1 MEPPRPVERVRGMF
15 ISSSLSSLSPAAG
28 TRPGPR
34 PRDPARPD
42 LAPETDTDQAATD
55 TDLAATDT
63 EADTSTDAAA
73 VAESAY
79 VVGDFDPVLTSGG
92 FDTFYR
98 TKRPVIAQALALSLG
113 DIDVAAEATDE
124 AMTRAYA
131 RWTTVGVLERPE
143 AWVYRVASNWAL
155 SVFRRRRLSLH
166 RLYDPLIAEVGT
178 GVDPTV
184 HRAVAALGVKQRSV
198 VVCRHLLGW
207 SVAETAAALG
217 ISEGTVKSR
226 LHRATTTLRSQLR
239 DLNAPEEKS

>member
-1 MEPPRPVERVRGMF
+1 MF
-15 ISSSLSSLSPAAG
+15 ISSSLSGLLPASG
-28 TRPGPR
+28 TRSGPR
-34 PRDPARPD
+34 PRDPARPALD
-42 LAPETDTDQAATD
+42 TDVEVASALDTDTDVDTEVASDTEVDTDVDSDTDQAA
-55 TDLAATDT
+55 
-63 EADTSTDAAA
+63 
-73 VAESAY
+73 VAESPY
-79 VVGDFDPVLTSGG
+79 VVGDFDPVLATGG

-226 LHRATTTLRSQLR
+226 LHRATTTLRTQLR